1 MKISTRRIL
10 RFISTAEVGLS
21 VFLVFIVFFVF
32 ILPPLGVVGI
42 VGRLVVDIVFTLLL
56 ISGIAS
62 VSERKV
68 VFVIVVGISII
79 TLILR
84 WSASFFYLPVVAV
97 LDNIATI
104 VVILLLC
111 TILLARVFKKGPVT
125 FRRIEGAIAA
135 YLLLGISWAYA
146 YQLIADSYP
155 ASFAGAVTAST
166 GISSWMYFSFV
177 TLATLGY
184 GDISP
189 VHPIA
194 RSLATAEAIT
204 GQLYLAILIARLV
217 SQELFNRQQNPEDR

>member
-10 RFISTAEVGLS
+10 SFISTAEVGLS
-21 VFLVFIVFFVF
+21 VFLVFIVLFVF
-32 ILPPLGVVGI
+32 ILPPFGLLGNI
-42 VGRLVVDIVFTLLL
+42 GRLVVDIVFTLLL
-56 ISGIAS
+56 VSGTASISG
-62 VSERKV
+62 RKV
-68 VFVIVVGISII
+68 FFVIVAGISII
-79 TLILR
+79 TLVFR
-84 WSASFFYLPVVAV
+84 WSDSFFYLPVVGV

-111 TILLARVFKKGPVT
+111 TLILARVFKKGPIT

-135 YLLLGISWAYA
+135 YLLLGLAWAYA

-155 ASFAGAVTAST
+155 AGFAGALTASP
-166 GISSWMYFSFV
+166 GASSWTYFSFV

-184 GDISP
+184 GDITP

-217 SQELFNRQQNPEDR
+217 SQELISRQQNPED

>member
-10 RFISTAEVGLS
+10 PFISTAEVGLS
-21 VFLVFIVFFVF
+21 IFLVLIVFFIF
-32 ILPPLGVVGI
+32 ILPPLGLLGI

-62 VSERKV
+62 ISDRKV
-68 VFVIVVGISII
+68 VFIIVAGISII
-79 TLILR
+79 TLIIR
-84 WSASFFYLPVVAV
+84 WSAFFFYLPVLVV

-111 TILLARVFKKGPVT
+111 TMILSRVFKEGPVT

-135 YLLLGISWAYA
+135 YLLLGIAWAYA
-146 YQLIADSYP
+146 YQLVAHSYP
-155 ASFAGAVTAST
+155 AGFAGAVTAST
-166 GISSWMYFSFV
+166 GISSWTYFSFV
-177 TLATLGY
+177 TIATLGY

-217 SQELFNRQQNPEDR
+217 SQELFNRQRKPEDR